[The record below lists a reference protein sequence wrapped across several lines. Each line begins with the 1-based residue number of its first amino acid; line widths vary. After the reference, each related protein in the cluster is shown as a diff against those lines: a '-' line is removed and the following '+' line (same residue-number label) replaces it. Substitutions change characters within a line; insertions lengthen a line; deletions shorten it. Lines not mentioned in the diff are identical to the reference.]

1 MKQPQ
6 DRQGARAHDPPIAA
20 AAGRSGDRVS
30 RRRSIRSP
38 RDQREGPKQLPL
50 VASPELRA
58 GVEPGPCR
66 IPAQM
71 RAFLR
76 FRFVV
81 GSVPLLVSALL
92 VIAPWAQ
99 DYVRVDGT
107 VQWLAGQTLT
117 LVLDGPTGPRT
128 YTIIGQYLVPVP
140 GPRQT
145 VNIDLSQLPQSE
157 YAFIR
162 SGERVSVIGV
172 VSDDRRRLIGT
183 SIIRGAG
190 QQAP

>member
-1 MKQPQ
+1 M
-6 DRQGARAHDPPIAA
+6 
-20 AAGRSGDRVS
+20 S
-30 RRRSIRSP
+30 RRRSIRPP
-38 RDQREGPKQLPL
+38 RDQGEGPKQLPL
-50 VASPELRA
+50 VASPEPRA
-58 GVEPGPCR
+58 RVEPDPWRMLGF
-66 IPAQM
+66 PAQM

-76 FRFVV
+76 SRFVV
-81 GSVPLLVSALL
+81 GSVPLLVSALM

-117 LVLDGPTGPRT
+117 LVLDEPTGPRT